1 MDLSSTLNMFV
12 KSAENFQEAFEK
24 KNQLKKKNEHESKFK
39 MGLEYFDN
47 LQFFDLKLFSN
58 ASRNFS
64 ADFTNMF
71 KLLERSA

>member
-1 MDLSSTLNMFV
+1 MNMFV
-12 KSAENFQEAFEK
+12 KSAENFQEA
-24 KNQLKKKNEHESKFK
+24 LKKFSSKNEHESKFK

-47 LQFFDLKLFSN
+47 LQFLDLKLFSN

-64 ADFTNMF
+64 VDFTNMF

>member
-1 MDLSSTLNMFV
+1 MLGTHDTPITLHV
-12 KSAENFQEAFEK
+12 RKSEK
-24 KNQLKKKNEHESKFK
+24 VEILKKMMFK